1 MRIRRH
7 AGSAMRAGSEMLGQ
21 AQKRATRA
29 GSEMLDQAQRRVTRA
44 VKSNRA
50 EDVFIKA
57 FLGALGASV
66 AVRLI
71 RQTPI
76 GAVVVRLAPIVA
88 FVALYDQFASSSSR
102 R

>member
-7 AGSAMRAGSEMLGQ
+7 SAAAMRAGSQMLGQ
-21 AQKRATRA
+21 AQKRVTSA
-29 GSEMLDQAQRRVTRA
+29 GSEMIDQAQRRVSRA
-44 VKSNRA
+44 VKSNKS

-57 FLGALGASV
+57 FLGALGASL

-71 RQTPI
+71 RQTPL

-88 FVALYDQFASSSSR
+88 FVALYDQFAGSARSR
-102 R
+102 